1 MQNHTKQRLAILS
14 RQFNDFSFPRK
25 TVRLYFFFLLD
36 FDQSLIKTMAW
47 HVMGFT
53 LETTVLR
60 RVTKSLRRKNEQ
72 LRNMRIE
79 NLPSTAA
86 QIFDQSQKL
95 ILLVGQEICQ
105 QKTIIYYTVRFIVII
120 HSITILFLNDDSH
133 IFSSVL
139 KPTTRTLRMH

>member
-1 MQNHTKQRLAILS
+1 
-14 RQFNDFSFPRK
+14 
-25 TVRLYFFFLLD
+25 
-36 FDQSLIKTMAW
+36 
-47 HVMGFT
+47 
-53 LETTVLR
+53 
-60 RVTKSLRRKNEQ
+60 
-72 LRNMRIE
+72 MRIE